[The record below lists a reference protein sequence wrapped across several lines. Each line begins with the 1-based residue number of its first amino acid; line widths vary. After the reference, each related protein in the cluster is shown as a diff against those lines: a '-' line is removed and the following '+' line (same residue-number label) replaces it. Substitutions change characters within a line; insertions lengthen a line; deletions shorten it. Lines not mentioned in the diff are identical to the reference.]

1 MNKNNS
7 LNFKKRFMIISKK
20 NQGFVWQILKGND
33 GKNIQGSAAAHSLD
47 GWLHMDKKRLNRL
60 KIV

>member
-1 MNKNNS
+1 
-7 LNFKKRFMIISKK
+7 MIISKK

-33 GKNIQGSAAAHSLD
+33 SKNIQSSAAAQSLD
-47 GWLHMDKKRLNRL
+47 GWLHMDEKRLNRL